1 MSLRRFTFLC
11 LPAFMLAGVLFF
23 SGVARAYAQ
32 DKPPDQLRTLSR
44 DELDVIK
51 VLTMQ
56 ERAWNQGN
64 IEAYTS
70 GYKNSPETLFLANS
84 INRGYQQILDDYKHN
99 YPNKEA
105 MGTLTFLDLE
115 PHVLDDRFA
124 IVLGKYHVERSKKMG
139 GPADGIFSLVME
151 KTDQGWKI
159 VVAHTT

>member
-11 LPAFMLAGVLFF
+11 PPAIMLAAVLSL
-23 SGVARAYAQ
+23 SGAPRAYAQ

-44 DELDVIK
+44 DELDVVK

-64 IEAYTS
+64 IEAYAS
-70 GYKNSPETLFLANS
+70 GYKNSPETLFVATS

-124 IVLGKYHVERSKKMG
+124 IVLGKYHVERNKKMG
-139 GPADGIFSLVME
+139 GPADGIFSLVFE

-159 VVAHTT
+159 IVAHTT